1 MGQVSG
7 KVAVVTGGASGI
19 GEACA
24 ETLAREGASV
34 LITDIDDALGKGVV
48 ERITKAG
55 GKAHYQRHDVRDET
69 AWPGI
74 IADAEK
80 RFGRLDIMVANAG
93 IGVMAP
99 IETMTLAD
107 WQRQQAINLDGV
119 FLSIKHSIP
128 AMRRAGGGSIVLMSS
143 IAGLRGAPG
152 LAAYSATKG
161 GVRLLAKSVAL
172 EHAADNI
179 RCNSV
184 HPGIIATPIW
194 GKIPTGAEGNRRN
207 APIDPKERAAI
218 AVPLT
223 RVGEAQDIANGVLF
237 LCTEAA
243 NYMTGQELVI
253 DGGMTA
259 GGRAPP
265 RPQQWRFEQ
274 RGRQRLDRGGG
285 GKCRRLGRGR
295 RLCRPWPGSFQRSGP
310 QGARLAADRQPVP
323 DGPCPGDA
331 GRRGLVGEARWQA
344 GRCRASP
351 VPVGQHSI
359 SRRALQ
365 PRLWRPAMVRRRCTD
380 RRPGADCRLGE
391 LGARGIGQIRSA
403 TRLIFLTVVSA
414 MLFLPTGR

>member
-19 GEACA
+19 GEACS
-24 ETLAREGASV
+24 ETLAREGAAV
-34 LITDIDDALGKGVV
+34 LITDIDDALGKEVAQ
-48 ERITKAG
+48 RITKAG
-55 GKAHYQRHDVRDET
+55 GKAYYLRHDVREE
-69 AWPGI
+69 AGWPGV
-74 IADAEK
+74 IAEAEK

-99 IETMTLAD
+99 IAEMSLAD

-119 FLSIKHSIP
+119 FLSIKHAIP
-128 AMRRAGGGSIVLMSS
+128 AMKRAGGGSIVLMSS
-143 IAGLRGAPG
+143 VAGLRGAPG

-207 APIDPKERAAI
+207 APIDPRERAAQS
-218 AVPLT
+218 VPLP
-223 RVGEAQDIANGVLF
+223 RVGEAQDVANGVLF

-259 GGRAPP
+259 GGRP
-265 RPQQWRFEQ
+265 
-274 RGRQRLDRGGG
+274 
-285 GKCRRLGRGR
+285 
-295 RLCRPWPGSFQRSGP
+295 
-310 QGARLAADRQPVP
+310 
-323 DGPCPGDA
+323 
-331 GRRGLVGEARWQA
+331 
-344 GRCRASP
+344 
-351 VPVGQHSI
+351 
-359 SRRALQ
+359 Q
-365 PRLWRPAMVRRRCTD
+365 PR
-380 RRPGADCRLGE
+380 
-391 LGARGIGQIRSA
+391 S
-403 TRLIFLTVVSA
+403 
-414 MLFLPTGR
+414 